1 MTSYA
6 IDAPHNRSAAD
17 PAQPLDRLL
26 AGLYLALAGAGL
38 SFLAAVAALA
48 LA

>member
-6 IDAPHNRSAAD
+6 IDAPQTLSTVVPTYPR
-17 PAQPLDRLL
+17 DRVV
-26 AGLYLALAGAGL
+26 AGLYLALALAGVA
-38 SFLAAVAALA
+38 FLTAVAALA